1 MTEEPPRRYATNV
14 TAGVADRAVVDA
26 FARVPRAHFVRTIL
40 DSDGRPVPAT
50 TEKVYSDEALVTRL
64 RDGLPSSSS
73 SQPSLMAQMLEAL
86 RLRPGHRVL
95 EVGAGTGYNA
105 ALIATIT
112 GAPVVSVDV
121 QPDVVREAVEG
132 LDRAGVTNVTVLEAD
147 GYLGAPGLGPFDRII
162 ATVGVG
168 GVPPP
173 WLEQLAPG
181 GMIVAPI
188 EHGGLQP
195 CITVTPTSA
204 EQAEPAPPIGPG
216 KLAGQGALRSGFM
229 QAAGPLNPGAGRP
242 QPLVFAVPPVAVPV
256 PPLPQQLY
264 YELWFGLAARDPRVE
279 RRMVEGLTVGLEF
292 GFGAQCVVTDP
303 VEGSVVVAIDGLYPA
318 GASDALVAHVRALVE
333 EWHAAGAPPVS
344 AWRCGFVEDGG
355 LWRPARWRLGP

>member
-1 MTEEPPRRYATNV
+1 VTEVPPHRYATNV
-14 TAGVADRAVVDA
+14 TAGIADPAVVEA

-40 DSDGRPVPAT
+40 DQAGQPVAAT
-50 TEKVYSDEALVTRL
+50 PEKIYSDEALVTRV

-73 SQPSLMAQMLEAL
+73 SQPSLMAQMLAAL
-86 RLRPGHRVL
+86 RLRRGHRVL

-105 ALIATIT
+105 ALIAHIT

-121 QPDVVREAVEG
+121 QPDVVQEAVEALG
-132 LDRAGVTNVTVLEAD
+132 RAGAAGVTVLEAD

-173 WLEQLAPG
+173 WLEQLTPG
-181 GMIVAPI
+181 GLILAPI

-195 CITVTPTSA
+195 CLSVTRSR
-204 EQAEPAPPIGPG
+204 GG
-216 KLAGQGALRSGFM
+216 LAGQGALRSGFM
-229 QAAGPLNPGAGRP
+229 LAAGPLHPRAQRP
-242 QPLVFAVPPVAVPV
+242 QPLTIDVPSAAVPAVAVPV
-256 PPLPQQLY
+256 PALPQRLY

-279 RRMVEGLTVGLEF
+279 RRMVEGFTMGLEF

-318 GASDALVAHVRALVE
+318 AASEALVRHVRDLVE

-344 AWRCGFVEDGG
+344 AWRCGFSYADG
-355 LWRPARWRLGP
+355 LWQPTGWHLTP